1 MRYLVSSKCI
11 YFTFSVHCARGVVW
25 YTLVHFFSQG
35 GLPTRPPPLSM
46 YAYAAYLPKVFFSF
60 HTQSVFT
67 WKSLPLCLTKMS
79 LFMSDNCKLLTSQ
92 FSSTHPPWEK
102 SIHNPEP
109 IVAVAD
115 CWPLFGGKKR
125 SDLSDMF
132 EVFENAKNW
141 KSFLTPF
148 GPLCTVRKNIF
159 NLIALNTGDHFRIQ
173 VKYVSYLKKVS
184 VPGFVPL
191 TFQSEVRSLIH
202 YTTKSWLQMWVCL
215 VYYKG
220 IISTVVFFPSKDGCC
235 YYA

>member
-1 MRYLVSSKCI
+1 
-11 YFTFSVHCARGVVW
+11 
-25 YTLVHFFSQG
+25 
-35 GLPTRPPPLSM
+35 
-46 YAYAAYLPKVFFSF
+46 
-60 HTQSVFT
+60 
-67 WKSLPLCLTKMS
+67 MS

-159 NLIALNTGDHFRIQ
+159 NLIALNLGDHLR
-173 VKYVSYLKKVS
+173 YVSYLEKKLS
-184 VPGFVPL
+184 VTGFVPSTL
-191 TFQSEVRSLIH
+191 QSKVGSLIH
-202 YTTKSWLQMWVCL
+202 YTTKHCLQMYVFWS
-215 VYYKG
+215 
-220 IISTVVFFPSKDGCC
+220 IIKTILLL
-235 YYA
+235 